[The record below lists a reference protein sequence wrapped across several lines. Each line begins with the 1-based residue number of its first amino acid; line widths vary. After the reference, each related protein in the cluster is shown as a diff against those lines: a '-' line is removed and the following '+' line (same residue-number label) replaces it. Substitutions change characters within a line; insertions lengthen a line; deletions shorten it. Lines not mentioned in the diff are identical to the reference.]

1 MRGCA
6 KAVDDVLTMT
16 STLLSQQQLEH
27 LFPTAGGRF
36 GRQLKT
42 IAWADPETAP
52 TRTTT
57 VWRMRERMKSSDF
70 RIDPLVV
77 SGAIVERMFAGHA
90 L

>member
-1 MRGCA
+1 MSGSA
-6 KAVDDVLTMT
+6 SADDDILTMT

-27 LFPTAGGRF
+27 LFPTASGRF
-36 GRQLKT
+36 GRQIKT

-57 VWRMRERMKSSDF
+57 VWRMRERMKSSDY
-70 RIDPLVV
+70 RIDPQVV
-77 SGAIVERMFAGHA
+77 SGAIVERMFVGHT